1 MNELLSLILVI
12 LAFGLAIPIAVL
24 WIECCVAFF
33 AGSDPTSAPDS
44 PEPRISVLIPA
55 HNEAPVIGATLTG
68 IISQLKETDQAIVI
82 ADNCTDETAT
92 IAREKGATVLERQD
106 RDNRGKGYALDYGLR
121 HLRQNPPEVVVMVD
135 ADCRVEPGAIAT
147 IARKARETGNAVQAL
162 YLMETPPDPS
172 VKNSIS
178 AFAFLVK
185 NWVRPLGLA
194 RMAGPCV
201 LTGTGMAFPWS
212 GIESVSLA
220 SGNIVEDMQLGVD
233 LAIAGYPPQF
243 TAAAKVLGLLP
254 TDEKATTSQR
264 TRWEH
269 GHLETLRTQVPRLL
283 KAAVSKG
290 RFDLFQMAM
299 DLCVPPLSLLVLLW
313 VGVGAIALL
322 AGLLGFSWLP
332 ALILGAQGL
341 FLILAILL
349 AWGKFGRSVI
359 PLKTLL
365 GIPLYILWKIPLYL
379 GFFVKPQKEW
389 VRTERDLTPPS
400 QSK

>member
-1 MNELLSLILVI
+1 VNELLTAILVI

-24 WIECCVAFF
+24 WIECGVALF
-33 AGSDPTSAPDS
+33 ASSDPASESDS

-55 HNEAPVIGATLTG
+55 HDEALVIGATLTG
-68 IISQLKETDQAIVI
+68 IISQLKETDEAIVI

-92 IAREKGATVLERQD
+92 IARDKGATVLERQD

-121 HLRQNPPEVVVMVD
+121 HLRQNPPDVVVMVD

-147 IARKARETGNAVQAL
+147 IARKARQTGNPVQAL

-194 RMAGPCV
+194 QMAGPCA

-243 TAAAKVLGLLP
+243 TAAAQVLGLLP

-283 KAAVSKG
+283 KAAISKG

-313 VGVGAIALL
+313 VGVGAIAVL
-322 AGLLGFSWLP
+322 AGILGFSWLP
-332 ALILGAQGL
+332 ALILAVEGL
-341 FLILAILL
+341 FLTLAILL

-365 GIPLYILWKIPLYL
+365 SIPLYILWKIPLYL
-379 GFFVKPQKEW
+379 GFFIKPQKEW

-400 QSK
+400 QPK